1 MTRVDV
7 QRLLSL
13 SRGKRYGYCFG
24 VHERS
29 HPLLRNVCGR
39 FPRTGARRL
48 AASAKSLVTVRRTET
63 ATGTHVTEI
72 ERGTGTE
79 TATVTT
85 ANGTGTEIMTVTVTV
100 NGTKSETVNGT
111 KNETAIVRRRE
122 PVAPGTTGMT
132 MTHDGHRVTT
142 DAIVNGIWRVT
153 HRGIVVTETVIGMLH
168 EDQVRERM
176 TGNGVQEGTRR
187 KTEKATKTLGRGE
200 RQKMMSEVRKWVAF
214 SCRNRSLSFSNA
226 VHRGQDTT
234 QKLFQPRNERVAM
247 KHRRR
252 ERYDT

>member
-1 MTRVDV
+1 MNDRV
-7 QRLLSL
+7 
-13 SRGKRYGYCFG
+13 
-24 VHERS
+24 

-48 AASAKSLVTVRRTET
+48 AASAKNLVTVRQTES
-63 ATGTHVTEI
+63 ATGTHVTE
-72 ERGTGTE
+72 RGTGTGTG
-79 TATVTT
+79 TATVTTAT
-85 ANGTGTEIMTVTVTV
+85 ANGTGTEIMTVTVTA

-153 HRGIVVTETVIGMLH
+153 RRGTVVTETEIDMLH

-214 SCRNRSLSFSNA
+214 SCRNQSLSF
-226 VHRGQDTT
+226 
-234 QKLFQPRNERVAM
+234 F
-247 KHRRR
+247 
-252 ERYDT
+252 